1 MNPAAAMPQPLA
13 EAAQPLA
20 DRLREIEQPVR
31 IIGHYDCDG
40 LTSSAILVQTLLRLG
55 KRFHLSNVLSLAP
68 GVIER
73 LNREAPALVLFTD
86 LGSGYMDL
94 LAQLEAPA
102 LVVDHHLPQGEV
114 PGNVLELNAH
124 KAGVDGNR
132 EASAASVAFA
142 LALTL
147 DEANRDLAPIALAG
161 ACGDRQM
168 TGGWKGWNLEIAN
181 MATKDN
187 YLKEKQQLPLHGA
200 SLAEALAGSLEPYL
214 VGVSGQPTAAEE
226 ALREIGLDPTAAS
239 DGLVGE
245 EAARLAD
252 WLALKL
258 LEQGAG
264 SEQCEQ
270 LFAPSYQLPGWGC
283 TVSELA
289 SLVDA
294 SGRQDDTSTGIALLL
309 GSTAARSRA
318 GAHELAQRK
327 QLLALLS
334 AAKFERRN
342 AIQHFSTSE
351 PALKGTICGL
361 ALGYFLDRSLPAIG
375 LSPRDGE
382 LIVSSR
388 ATPEL
393 IERGLNL
400 AEVMSQSAGKC
411 GGIGGGHAIAAGATV
426 PLDAEEQF
434 LAAADEQVAAQLGL

>member
-1 MNPAAAMPQPLA
+1 MPQPLV

-20 DRLREIEQPVR
+20 ERLRETGQPVR

-73 LNREAPALVLFTD
+73 LNREAPALVFFTD

-94 LAQLEAPA
+94 LAGLEAPA
-102 LVVDHHLPQGEV
+102 LVVAHPLPQGEV
-114 PGNVLELNAH
+114 PDNVIELNAH
-124 KAGVDGNR
+124 KVGIDGNR

-147 DEANRDLAPIALAG
+147 DRENCDLAPIALAG

-168 TGGWKGWNLEIAN
+168 TGGWQGWNLAIAN
-181 MATKDN
+181 MATEDN

-200 SLAEALAGSLEPYL
+200 TLAEALAGSLEPYL
-214 VGVSGQPTAAEE
+214 VGVSGQPAAAEN
-226 ALREIGLDPTAAS
+226 ALRKIGLDPTAAPDS
-239 DGLVGE
+239 LAGE
-245 EAARLAD
+245 QAARLVD
-252 WLALKL
+252 WLTLKL

-264 SEQCEQ
+264 SQQREQ

-283 TVSELA
+283 SVSELA

-294 SGRQDDTSTGIALLL
+294 CGRQGDTSTGIALLL
-309 GSTAARSRA
+309 GSTAARGRA
-318 GAHELAQRK
+318 GVHELAQRG
-327 QLLALLS
+327 QLLELLA

-342 AIQHFSTSE
+342 TIQHFSTSE
-351 PALKGTICGL
+351 PALKGVICGL

-382 LIVSSR
+382 LVVSSR

-400 AEVMSQSAGKC
+400 AEVMSHAAGKC
-411 GGIGGGHAIAAGATV
+411 GGIGGGHAVAAGASV
-426 PLDAEEQF
+426 PLDAEAQF

>member
-1 MNPAAAMPQPLA
+1 MPQPLA

-147 DEANRDLAPIALAG
+147 DEANRDLAPIALVG

-181 MATKDN
+181 MATENN

-239 DGLVGE
+239 DGLAGE

-258 LEQGAG
+258 LAQGAG
-264 SEQCEQ
+264 SEQCEP

-309 GSTAARSRA
+309 GSTAARGRA

>member
-147 DEANRDLAPIALAG
+147 DEANRDLAPIALTG

-181 MATKDN
+181 MATEDN
-187 YLKEKQQLPLHGA
+187 YLKEKQQLPFHGA

-226 ALREIGLDPTAAS
+226 ALREIGLDPTVAL
-239 DGLVGE
+239 DGLAGE
-245 EAARLAD
+245 EVVRLAD

-309 GSTAARSRA
+309 GSTAARGRA
-318 GAHELAQRK
+318 GVHELAQRK

-334 AAKFERRN
+334 AAKFKRRN

-388 ATPEL
+388 ATPKL

>member
-1 MNPAAAMPQPLA
+1 MPQPLA

-181 MATKDN
+181 MATEDN

-226 ALREIGLDPTAAS
+226 ALREIGLDPTVAS
-239 DGLVGE
+239 DGLAGE

-252 WLALKL
+252 WLTLKL

-270 LFAPSYQLPGWGC
+270 LFAPSYQLPGWSC

-309 GSTAARSRA
+309 GSTAARGRA

-327 QLLALLS
+327 QLLAQLS

>member
-68 GVIER
+68 SVIER

-168 TGGWKGWNLEIAN
+168 TGGWKGWNLEISN
-181 MATKDN
+181 IATEDN
-187 YLKEKQQLPLHGA
+187 YLKEKQKLPLHGA
-200 SLAEALAGSLEPYL
+200 SLAEALAESLEPYL

-226 ALREIGLDPTAAS
+226 ALREIGLDPTVAL
-239 DGLVGE
+239 DGLAGE

-270 LFAPSYQLPGWGC
+270 LFAPSYQLPEWGC

-309 GSTAARSRA
+309 GSTAARGRA
-318 GAHELAQRK
+318 EAHELVQRK

-375 LSPRDGE
+375 LSPRGGE
-382 LIVSSR
+382 LIISSR

-434 LAAADEQVAAQLGL
+434 LAVADEQVAVQLGL

>member
-1 MNPAAAMPQPLA
+1 MTPSGGTVPPLVK
-13 EAAQPLA
+13 AAQPLA
-20 DRLREIEQPVR
+20 ARLREIEQPVR
-31 IIGHYDCDG
+31 VIGHYDCDG
-40 LTSSAILVQTLLRLG
+40 LTSSAILVQALLRLG
-55 KRFHLSNVLSLAP
+55 KRFHLTNVLSLAP
-68 GVIER
+68 GVIEQ
-73 LNREAPALVLFTD
+73 LNREVPELVLFTD

-94 LAQLEAPA
+94 LAGLETEA

-114 PGNVLELNAH
+114 PGSVLELNAH

-132 EASAASVAFA
+132 EASAASAAFA
-142 LALTL
+142 LALAL

-168 TGGWKGWNLEIAN
+168 AGGWQGWNLEIAN
-181 MATKDN
+181 MANEDN

-200 SLAEALAGSLEPYL
+200 TLAEALAGSLEPYL
-214 VGVSGQPTAAEE
+214 VGVSGQPAAAES
-226 ALREIGLDPTAAS
+226 ALREIGLDPAAPP
-239 DGLVGE
+239 DGLTAE

-264 SEQCEQ
+264 SEQREQ
-270 LFAPSYQLPGWGC
+270 LFAPSYQFPGWGC

-294 SGRQDDTSTGIALLL
+294 CGRQDDTATGIALLL
-309 GSTAARSRA
+309 GSTAARGRA
-318 GAHELAQRK
+318 GTHELAQRE
-327 QLLALLS
+327 QLLALLG

-393 IERGLNL
+393 IARGLNL

-434 LAAADEQVAAQLGL
+434 LAAADEQVVAQLGL

>member
-147 DEANRDLAPIALAG
+147 DEPNRDLAPIALAG

-181 MATKDN
+181 MATEDN
-187 YLKEKQQLPLHGA
+187 YLKEKQQLPLHGV

-214 VGVSGQPTAAEE
+214 VGISGQPTAAEE
-226 ALREIGLDPTAAS
+226 ALRAIGLDPTAAS
-239 DGLVGE
+239 DGLAGE
-245 EAARLAD
+245 EATRLAD

-264 SEQCEQ
+264 SEQCKQ

-294 SGRQDDTSTGIALLL
+294 SGRQDDASTGIALLL